1 MKVLVTGGTGFIGNH
16 VINQL
21 LIKNAEVVVLGSNL
35 SKARSYKW
43 FNYVSFIEHDIEN
56 ELTKESLD
64 KILGIK
70 KVIHLAWGK
79 LNNFKDIDH
88 IETILNSQ
96 YRFLKSLIGNGVTD
110 LTVSGTCLE
119 YGLVDGPISTNVLPN
134 PIVPYAIAKNCLRT
148 FLLQLQKQVY
158 FNLKWARIFYLYGKG
173 QSQKSILSQLEIC
186 VQNGEGIFNMSG
198 GQQIRDYST
207 VEEIANQIIEI
218 SSVSNITKDFNCC
231 SEKPI
236 KLIDFINQE
245 IYKKKYKIDLN
256 LGYYDYNDYEPM
268 RFWGIKD

>member
-21 LIKNAEVVVLGSNL
+21 LANKFEVIVLGSNI
-35 SKARSYKW
+35 SKAKNFKW
-43 FNYVSFIEHDIEN
+43 FNNVSFIEHDIEN
-56 ELTKESLD
+56 DLTKDCLD
-64 KILGIK
+64 KILGIN

-88 IETILNSQ
+88 IETILFSQ
-96 YRFLKSLIGNGVTD
+96 YKFLKSLIENGNID

-119 YGLVDGPISTNVLPN
+119 YGLVEGPISTKVTTN

-158 FNLKWARIFYLYGKG
+158 FNLKWARIFYLYGEG
-173 QSQKSILSQLEIC
+173 QSQKSILSQLENC
-186 VQNGEGIFNMSG
+186 VQNGESKFNMSG

-207 VEEIANQIIEI
+207 VEEVAKQIIDI
-218 SSVSNITKDFNCC
+218 SSVSNITKDFNIC
-231 SEKPI
+231 SENPI
-236 KLIDFINQE
+236 KLIDFINQQ
-245 IYKKKYKIDLN
+245 IYNKKYKIKLN
-256 LGYYDYNDYEPM
+256 LGYYPYNDYEPM
-268 RFWGIKD
+268 KFWGIKD